1 MFFPTSEEAES
12 YVTLDSLRQPC
23 RQFTFAEIQLATE
36 NFDESLVIGHGGFGK
51 VYQGTIIYGATPLTA
66 AIKRLDSTSS
76 QGASEFWAE
85 VKMLSRLRHSHLV
98 SLIGYCNDGQEM
110 ILVYE
115 YVPNGTLADRLHKRR
130 APLTWVR
137 RLKICIGA
145 ARGLD
150 YLHTDAGTKPRVI
163 HRDVKSTYILL
174 DNKWVAKISD
184 FGLSKIGPTNQP
196 STYVNTLVRGTFG
209 YIDPDYF
216 LTGRLTRKS
225 DVYAFGVVLFEVL
238 SGKQAVDRS
247 IDEEHRGLATWAQDS
262 IKEGVNHPRLRP
274 TMSQVVVVLE
284 SILALQEKTNSSL
297 HHEKIK
303 IYGRRIRRKVPEFLF
318 PSNPE
323 NSDPFVTNRMLFVE
337 LLVGGTSFKS
347 LDTFLHT
354 VAREDRI
361 LHKFSFSIIN
371 NATENFSEANLIS
384 IDLYGSMHQ
393 GKLEDGRDISIVGP
407 YSDTKYELCVN
418 EVSILVK
425 LEHKNLVQLI
435 GYCIEGTDVFLVY
448 DFAPY
453 GTLDCFI
460 YGKLVFLN
468 CTPLDCVS
476 LIGLT
481 HNHTRA
487 PLDWDSRSKI
497 ILGVARALV
506 YLHKHA
512 PSRIIH
518 RDVKPDNILLDGSFE
533 PKLSCFS
540 IAACYAI
547 NEPGCFDTVPC
558 GTLGHMAPEC
568 FLDNGCLTTKADVLS
583 FGIVVLET
591 ISSFKRYKCIP
602 GTNKCLVD
610 YVWSNWMNGTSLNI
624 IDPRIYADTSSVTRF
639 IHIAL
644 LCIQE
649 NPTERPPMEE
659 VIGMLLGSSPIELP
673 IPNEPTWAIK
683 KNFDADY
690 DSKLT

>member
-12 YVTLDSLRQPC
+12 SVTFDSLHQPC
-23 RQFTFAEIQLATE
+23 RQFTFSEIQLATE
-36 NFDESLVIGHGGFGK
+36 NFDESLE
-51 VYQGTIIYGATPLTA
+51 P
-66 AIKRLDSTSS
+66 R
-76 QGASEFWAE
+76 E
-85 VKMLSRLRHSHLV
+85 VSLRHSHLV

-150 YLHTDAGTKPRVI
+150 YLHTDA
-163 HRDVKSTYILL
+163 
-174 DNKWVAKISD
+174 
-184 FGLSKIGPTNQP
+184 
-196 STYVNTLVRGTFG
+196 
-209 YIDPDYF
+209 
-216 LTGRLTRKS
+216 
-225 DVYAFGVVLFEVL
+225 VLC
-238 SGKQAVDRS
+238 GKQAVDRS

-262 IKEGVNHPRLRP
+262 IKEARCLNNHPRLRP

-284 SILALQEKTNSSL
+284 SILALQEKTNNSL
-297 HHEKIK
+297 HLERIR
-303 IYGRRIRRKVPEFLF
+303 YGRRIRRKVPELLF
-318 PSNPE
+318 PSTRE
-323 NSDPFVTNRMLFVE
+323 NSDPSVTNRLLFVE
-337 LLVGGTSFKS
+337 LLVVGTSFKA
-347 LDTFLHT
+347 LDTFLYT
-354 VAREDRI
+354 VAGEDRI
-361 LHKFSFSIIN
+361 LRQFSFSIIN

-407 YSDTKYELCVN
+407 YSDTKYELCMN

-460 YGKLVFLN
+460 YVLPPSY
-468 CTPLDCVS
+468 C
-476 LIGLT
+476 
-481 HNHTRA
+481 NHTRA

-497 ILGVARALV
+497 ILGVAQALL
-506 YLHKHA
+506 YLHRHA
-512 PSRIIH
+512 PI
-518 RDVKPDNILLDGSFE
+518 P
-533 PKLSCFS
+533 
-540 IAACYAI
+540 CYAI

-558 GTLGHMAPEC
+558 GTRGHMAPEC
-568 FLDNGCLTTKADVLS
+568 FLDNV
-583 FGIVVLET
+583 
-591 ISSFKRYKCIP
+591 
-602 GTNKCLVD
+602 
-610 YVWSNWMNGTSLNI
+610 VWSNWKNGTSLNI

-690 DSKLT
+690 DSKSM